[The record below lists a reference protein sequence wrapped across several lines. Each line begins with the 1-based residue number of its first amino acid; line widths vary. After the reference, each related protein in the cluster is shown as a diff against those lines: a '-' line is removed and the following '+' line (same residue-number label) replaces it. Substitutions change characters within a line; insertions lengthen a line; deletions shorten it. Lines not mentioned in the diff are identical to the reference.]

1 MVKKGMVR
9 FSITMTKEQEEWLT
23 KCAKTMHCSK
33 SKAIVW
39 LISKNAINLVAKQ
52 LVSDLEIKEIIRI
65 CKTPWIDAK
74 ENEWDI

>member
-9 FSITMTKEQEEWLT
+9 FSITMTSEQEKWLS
-23 KCAKTMHCSK
+23 KCAQTMHCSK

-52 LVSDLEIKEIIRI
+52 LVGDLEMKEIIRI
-65 CKTPWIDAK
+65 LKTPWIEDK
-74 ENEWDI
+74 EDMDF